1 MTDTYQTIKT
11 EGEAIYTEKRSKFLA
26 FAHHVTNESEVKA
39 LTAQYKKKYYDA
51 RHVCYAYAIGYKGE
65 ITRANDDGEPSGT
78 AGRPILGQIHSKGLT
93 FSLVVVVRYFGGIK
107 LGTSGLIVAYKEAAA
122 EALNAAE
129 IEEKIIKKSLCLE
142 VPYPELDIA
151 IRRIQQYEGEII
163 NKEYSEVGM
172 ILKIEV
178 RTNNYDY
185 LLEQIRLIRT
195 IRIIKDDEEELAK
208 G

>member
-1 MTDTYQTIKT
+1 
-11 EGEAIYTEKRSKFLA
+11 
-26 FAHHVTNESEVKA
+26 
-39 LTAQYKKKYYDA
+39 
-51 RHVCYAYAIGYKGE
+51 
-65 ITRANDDGEPSGT
+65 
-78 AGRPILGQIHSKGLT
+78 
-93 FSLVVVVRYFGGIK
+93 VRYFGGIK

-151 IRRIQQYEGEII
+151 IRRIQQFEGEII
-163 NKEYSEVGM
+163 NREYSEVGM